1 MLPVF
6 PVQFRLH
13 DPWGILEGL
22 QPTELNIPLQVMKRT
37 RLVQGAVQD
46 RQILAPDLDCP
57 SSLHFQWAEGLQ
69 PVQSHALWFGGLF
82 LTGSVQ

>member
-6 PVQFRLH
+6 PALFRLH

-22 QPTELNIPLQVMKRT
+22 QPTEPNLPLRVTKRT

-46 RQILAPDLDCP
+46 RQILALDLDCP
-57 SSLHFQWAEGLQ
+57 SPLHLQWEDGLQ

>member
-6 PVQFRLH
+6 PVLFRLH

-22 QPTELNIPLQVMKRT
+22 QPTELNILVMKRN

-46 RQILAPDLDCP
+46 RQIPAPDLDCP

-82 LTGSVQ
+82 LTGYVQ